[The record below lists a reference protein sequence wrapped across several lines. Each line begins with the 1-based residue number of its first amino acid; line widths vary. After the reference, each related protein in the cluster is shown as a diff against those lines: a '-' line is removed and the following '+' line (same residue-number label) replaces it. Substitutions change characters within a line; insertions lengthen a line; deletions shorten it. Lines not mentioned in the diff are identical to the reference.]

1 MDGIGVMFMGIALFM
16 AVVWMIADAR
26 QYGQAKLKRN
36 RDHGRD
42 RDQITPR

>member
-1 MDGIGVMFMGIALFM
+1 LAIDGIAALFMGIALLM

-36 RDHGRD
+36 RNHDRE
-42 RDQITPR
+42 RDQ